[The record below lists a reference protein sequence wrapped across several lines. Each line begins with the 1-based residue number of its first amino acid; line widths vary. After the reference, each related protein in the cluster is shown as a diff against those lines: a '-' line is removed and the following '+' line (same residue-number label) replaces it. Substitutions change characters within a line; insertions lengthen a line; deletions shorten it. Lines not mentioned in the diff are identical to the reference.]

1 MFKWV
6 CNVFSRND
14 VLRKHIIRS
23 SCLHSYEEN
32 LAAFY
37 RHAKINN
44 LVIINAHFRV
54 GLYPSAYIWTVPE
67 WAFNKDAIGII
78 DHKTMKGATNNEE

>member
-1 MFKWV
+1 MFKWFR
-6 CNVFSRND
+6 NVFGRND
-14 VLRKHIIRS
+14 VLRKHIIKS
-23 SCLHSYEEN
+23 VGLGTYEDN

-54 GLYPSAYIWTVPE
+54 GIYPSATIWTVPE

-78 DHKTMKGATNNEE
+78 DHKTMNGATKDEK